1 MYAATPN
8 SSTRGAKNKLRKAQ
22 ELDLRCKLQTNGAA
36 LRRPCLVCRC
46 ACMYVCMY
54 VCMCACMHVGMQN
67 SPYVHMRAHVCMY
80 VCMYVRMYV
89 CTYICMYVCM
99 YVYIFRHLH
108 IYIYVYILANIM
120 YRSHHEWYRF
130 LSPPS
135 VLWTLKPGE
144 LVSQARK
151 VYDRF

>member
-1 MYAATPN
+1 MAGHARVYAATPN
-8 SSTRGAKNKLRKAQ
+8 SSTRGATNKLRKAQ
-22 ELDLRCKLQTNGAA
+22 ESDLRCKLQTNGAA

-54 VCMCACMHVGMQN
+54 ACVHACMLACKIH
-67 SPYVHMRAHVCMY
+67 HMYICVLMY

-89 CTYICMYVCM
+89 CMCIYLGIY
-99 YVYIFRHLH
+99 

-144 LVSQARK
+144 LVSQAGK